1 MYEDIL
7 NLPEETGRL
16 GTMVAISDLI
26 HEAERLEAAR
36 AAKAAEL
43 LELRAQ
49 TAELFGSALEAAGN
63 DEGTVSAAKAMWER
77 DPQTAAQA
85 IAGCSI
91 EDAVSAAGCNQ
102 YKHKPGCPEADSTED
117 SEDRSWA
124 DKSNYTKLKS
134 TIATAKKARERY
146 NESPSQENSAFLS
159 TATARVKKYA
169 ESLISE
175 NKKIFDRLNKEGMSK
190 QDDYELGERRPYS
203 VLIDG
208 QRAYA
213 NFIGA
218 ANYLKNNANGERA
231 EEALRDIETS
241 AKELAALDAELTK
254 ILKSHNKNDDE
265 AKATHEPT
273 IEDLLVGDLVQAAGC
288 NQYKHK
294 PGCPEA
300 DENNPGEIK
309 RNSGKRIV
317 SRKIEKSFFF
327 PTEDEAR
334 RFNIAK
340 DTFLEELDPDGYLPE
355 TEYRNK
361 KRYVV
366 FGNLFIK
373 NKESKGKMFT
383 NLSDEDYRD
392 LWNAENEVAGAYLDF
407 NEQMTPENLEAILK
421 REREYDKVRLKLEK
435 KYLKD

>member
-1 MYEDIL
+1 MYEELL

-26 HEAERLEAAR
+26 HETERLEAAR
-36 AAKAAEL
+36 AAKEAEL

-91 EDAVSAAGCNQ
+91 EEAVSAARGCNQ
-102 YKHKPGCPEADSTED
+102 YKHKPGCPEEDSTEH
-117 SEDRSWA
+117 SNDRSWA

-134 TIATAKKARERY
+134 TIETAKKARERY

-241 AKELAALDAELTK
+241 AKELADLDAELTK
-254 ILKSHNKNDDE
+254 ILKSHNKKDDE
-265 AKATHEPT
+265 AKASHEPS
-273 IEDLLVGDLVQAAGC
+273 IEELLVGDLVQAAGC

-300 DENNPGEIK
+300 EGGDPMKNMPNKQKYELFRGAWASAVDKNTGETI
-309 RNSGKRIV
+309 RFQITALQADAISRWGVVGVDDGRIWFMNGGN
-317 SRKIEKSFFF
+317 KH
-327 PTEDEAR
+327 
-334 RFNIAK
+334 
-340 DTFLEELDPDGYLPE
+340 FLEDRTLAD
-355 TEYRNK
+355 
-361 KRYVV
+361 
-366 FGNLFIK
+366 I
-373 NKESKGKMFT
+373 
-383 NLSDEDYRD
+383 DE
-392 LWNAENEVAGAYLDF
+392 
-407 NEQMTPENLEAILK
+407 
-421 REREYDKVRLKLEK
+421 
-435 KYLKD
+435 